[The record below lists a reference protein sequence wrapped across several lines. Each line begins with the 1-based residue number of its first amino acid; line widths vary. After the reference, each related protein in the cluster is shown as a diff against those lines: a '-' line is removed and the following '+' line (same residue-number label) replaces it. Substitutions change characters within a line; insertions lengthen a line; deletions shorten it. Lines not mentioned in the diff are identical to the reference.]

1 MVMVGGEAEEE
12 EEEEEEEEGGSVG
25 ISDILQGQCKIK
37 DRGCRASDHIFT
49 KDTL

>member
-1 MVMVGGEAEEE
+1 MVGVK
-12 EEEEEEEEGGSVG
+12 EEEEGWVRRVVG

-37 DRGCRASDHIFT
+37 DQGCRASDHIFT